1 MSRSD
6 YKKLYEGYIDNTT
19 SPLPIGFKID
29 SSFKVTTPSQPVKVN
44 SPVKPSPP
52 VKVTLPVKNTAPTP
66 TKVTAPTPTKVTA
79 QSVKVT
85 VPTPTKVTAPTRI
98 ITQDIIDR
106 FLNLVYS
113 FNDNIWTDCG
123 NSGQLAKLQ
132 TNEFYPAMDIV
143 KNLGIDN
150 IVIKETDKSLTIL
163 KLCSSNTIL
172 NNRTD
177 IANGPDVISLGDNGP
192 ILPFKRS
199 TFKIDDKK
207 RNSVCE
213 KLLKYINNQQKWSS
227 CNTTDMFQ
235 QFTSSCEIDLNTN
248 FTKIVDYVFDD
259 KNKNPHIIQLID
271 MCRPMLKLKFEI
283 SYNSTTKKI
292 IFYKFCKENIDKKI
306 VPYL

>member
-6 YKKLYEGYIDNTT
+6 YKKLYEGYVDNTT
-19 SPLPIGFKID
+19 PPLPIGYMIE
-29 SSFKVTTPSQPVKVN
+29 SFK
-44 SPVKPSPP
+44 
-52 VKVTLPVKNTAPTP
+52 TP
-66 TKVTAPTPTKVTA
+66 TKAPDPKV
-79 QSVKVT
+79 
-85 VPTPTKVTAPTRI
+85 PTRI

-113 FNDNIWTDCG
+113 FNNNIWTDCG
-123 NSGQLAKLQ
+123 NAGQLAKLK
-132 TNEFYPAMDIV
+132 TNEFYPAMDII
-143 KNLGIDN
+143 KKLGIDN

-163 KLCSSNTIL
+163 KLCSSDTIL

-177 IANGPDVISLGDNGP
+177 ISNGPDVITLGDNGTI

-199 TFKIDDKK
+199 IFKIDDKK
-207 RNSVCE
+207 RNSICE

-235 QFTSSCEIDLNTN
+235 QFTSSYEIDLNTN

-283 SYNSTTKKI
+283 GYNSSTKKI